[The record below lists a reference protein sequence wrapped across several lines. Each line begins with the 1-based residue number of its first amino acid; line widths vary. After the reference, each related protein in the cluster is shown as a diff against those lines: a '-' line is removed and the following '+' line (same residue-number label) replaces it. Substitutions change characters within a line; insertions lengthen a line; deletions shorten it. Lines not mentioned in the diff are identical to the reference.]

1 MPEKVIDIRS
11 DTVTM
16 PTPAMRK
23 AMYEAE
29 LGDDVYEED
38 PTVNHLET
46 LAAEMLGKEAAL
58 FVVSGTMGNLVS
70 IVTHCQRGDEVIVGD
85 HAHSFFYEVG
95 GAAVVGGLAWHCLP
109 NGRGLPDVQ
118 AVEAA
123 IRPDNIHAPKTGL
136 ICLENTHNR
145 CGGVALSP
153 AQMRPIAEVALKNG
167 IPMHLDGARIFNAAL
182 ATGERVSDLAAPFAS
197 VQFCL
202 SKGLACPIGSLIVG
216 KRDFIKRARKTRKM
230 LGGGM
235 RQAGVIAA
243 AGIVGLTTMV
253 DRLAED
259 HANAR
264 VLAEGIA
271 SIPGL
276 AVDLSLVQT
285 NIVAFDVLTMTPA
298 DFIARLAAYGVKVVP
313 FGGRR
318 CRAVTHYGI
327 DRDDILITLATM
339 KKVLSAA

>member
-1 MPEKVIDIRS
+1 MLQKVIDIRS

-29 LGDDVYEED
+29 LGDDVFQED
-38 PTVNHLET
+38 PTVNRLET
-46 LAAEMLGKEAAL
+46 LAAEMLGKEAGL
-58 FVVSGTMGNLVS
+58 YVVSGTMGNLVS
-70 IVTHCQRGDEVIVGD
+70 IVTHCLRGDEVIVGD
-85 HAHSFFYEVG
+85 QAHSFFYEVG
-95 GAAVVGGLAWHCLP
+95 GAAVVGGLGWHCLP

-118 AVEAA
+118 AVEGA
-123 IRPDNIHAPKTGL
+123 IRPDNIHAPRTGL

-145 CGGVALSP
+145 CGGVALSSD
-153 AQMRPIAEVALKNG
+153 QLRPIVDVARKHG
-167 IPMHLDGARIFNAAL
+167 IPLHLDGARIFNAAV
-182 ATGERVSDLAAPFAS
+182 ATGERVSDLVAPFDT

-202 SKGLACPIGSLIVG
+202 SKGLCCPVGSLIVG
-216 KRDFIKRARKTRKM
+216 KVDFIKRARKTRKM

-243 AGIVGLTTMV
+243 AGIVALTTMV

-264 VLAEGIA
+264 VLAEGITL
-271 SIPGL
+271 IPGL
-276 AVDLSLVQT
+276 SVDLSLVQS
-285 NIVAFDVLTMTPA
+285 NIVAFEVLAMAPA
-298 DFIARLAAYGVKVVP
+298 EFISRLAAEGVKVVP

-318 CRAVTHYGI
+318 CRAVTHHGI
-327 DRDDILITLATM
+327 DRGDVLAA
-339 KKVLSAA
+339 LSAMQRALAAA